1 MAQLFIIPEEDY
13 KVLKKYI
20 PNCSGS
26 SLVFVPEPVINDPD
40 FPKEMAKKLR
50 KLDGKAVDYDYG
62 GEPDVYLD
70 VITSKEHYALSSLV
84 QDQAYEEFGDDCTG
98 SD

>member
-13 KVLKKYI
+13 EVLKKYML
-20 PNCSGS
+20 NCSGS

-40 FPKEMAKKLR
+40 FPEEMAKKLR
-50 KLDGKAVDYDYG
+50 ELDGEVVDYDYG
-62 GEPDVYLD
+62 GEPDIYLD
-70 VITSKEHYALSSLV
+70 VITSPKHYALSSLIP
-84 QDQAYEEFGDDCTG
+84 DPAYDEFG